1 MVSNL
6 DVDFRKPDIEERRTF
21 GGKGI
26 SLTPLYTF
34 GL

>member
-1 MVSNL
+1 ML
-6 DVDFRKPDIEERRTF
+6 YCHVDFRKADVEERRAF

-26 SLTPLYTF
+26 SLTPLYAF